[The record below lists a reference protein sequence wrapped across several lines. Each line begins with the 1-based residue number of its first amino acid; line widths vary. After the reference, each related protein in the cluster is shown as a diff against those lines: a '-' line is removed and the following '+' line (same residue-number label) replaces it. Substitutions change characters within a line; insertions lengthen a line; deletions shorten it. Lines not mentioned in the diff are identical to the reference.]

1 MILTEVV
8 PRTLE
13 SADVS
18 TDAGRAWLRDRYRRT
33 DDAYVRL
40 NMVTSLTGAAW
51 GPDGTSDTLTSRI
64 DRRVLGVIR
73 AEADVVLVG
82 AQSVRA
88 EGYVVP
94 RAARLAVVTASGDL
108 EGHRLVPGEDA
119 VPDRVLVLCSEHVA
133 ERLSER
139 EPVHG
144 PQVVPVP
151 GPDRLTPRA
160 IIDTLVSRGL
170 RRIVCEGGPSLATQL
185 ADAGL
190 IDEFCITITPVI
202 SPVDRPFVSPLARLD
217 TEVMGALSD
226 EAGFSYLRLRVR
238 R

>member
-1 MILTEVV
+1 
-8 PRTLE
+8 
-13 SADVS
+13 
-18 TDAGRAWLRDRYRRT
+18 
-33 DDAYVRL
+33 
-40 NMVTSLTGAAW
+40 
-51 GPDGTSDTLTSRI
+51 
-64 DRRVLGVIR
+64 
-73 AEADVVLVG
+73 VG

-144 PQVVPVP
+144 LQLVPVP